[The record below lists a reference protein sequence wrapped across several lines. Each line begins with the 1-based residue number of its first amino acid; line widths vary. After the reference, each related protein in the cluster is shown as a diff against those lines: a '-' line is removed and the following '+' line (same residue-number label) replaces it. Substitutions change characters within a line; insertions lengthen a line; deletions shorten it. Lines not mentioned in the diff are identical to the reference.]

1 MQAPDYLDVIEKPM
15 DLSIVLRNLD
25 ELNYE
30 DVLQFTTD
38 VKLVFENAKKY
49 NTVTIVL
56 EWGRRA
62 VSVPFCTLFDANWH
76 LTLINV
82 LRGQILQF

>member
-49 NTVTIVL
+49 NTVTIVIAL
-56 EWGRRA
+56 IIIVA
-62 VSVPFCTLFDANWH
+62 VSVPFWH

-82 LRGQILQF
+82 LRGQIFQF